1 MRKTQTVQRKGVI
14 NYNAD
19 GSLYIKGSG
28 TDFQSRVR
36 YILSMVQPCMRVAHE
51 ASYIIIIVARSQ
63 FAKHVD
69 STGYFVIAFTP
80 DDIKQK

>member
-1 MRKTQTVQRKGVI
+1 
-14 NYNAD
+14 
-19 GSLYIKGSG
+19 
-28 TDFQSRVR
+28 
-36 YILSMVQPCMRVAHE
+36 MRVAHE

>member
-1 MRKTQTVQRKGVI
+1 
-14 NYNAD
+14 
-19 GSLYIKGSG
+19 
-28 TDFQSRVR
+28 
-36 YILSMVQPCMRVAHE
+36 MRVAHE
-51 ASYIIIIVARSQ
+51 ASYSVARSQ